1 MKPKLLIADDEP
13 NILMLT
19 SAMFEEEGYEV
30 IKAINGSEAL
40 EKIQTE
46 NPDLVILDILMPDID
61 GFEVCRRVR
70 NFPQNN
76 NIPVI
81 LLSALGDDYNKIT
94 GFECGSDDY
103 VTKPFNVWEFKAR
116 IKSHL
121 IRFKGKEYLQEIEER
136 EDERKLNE
144 DENRENVFKIEQ
156 INTGIKE
163 FDEFLGGIPN
173 GTNILA
179 VGLIGRGKSTFCR
192 KFIAEG
198 LKNNERCMYISIDDP
213 LAIIRLRL
221 EEELDT
227 PLKEYEN
234 MDLLRFVDA
243 YSWSTGA
250 MPKDERFVVQ
260 GVLELNQFS
269 SVIADAG
276 AELGQTVQNKLG
288 GRRVI
293 DSISS
298 LLVNFE
304 LSSVQRFLNQI
315 ARTSIAFG
323 GVTTIFVLEEGSVDN
338 QVLSNIKYLMD
349 GVIEFDIKDGK
360 NVIRIS
366 SMKWMKMKNEWVEYK
381 I

>member
-19 SAMFEEEGYEV
+19 SAMFEEEGYDV

-70 NFPQNN
+70 NFPENN
-76 NIPVI
+76 DIPVI

-103 VTKPFNVWEFKAR
+103 VTKPFNVWEFKTR

-121 IRFKGKEYLQEIEER
+121 IRFKGKEYLEEIDKLEE
-136 EDERKLNE
+136 EKKKSENE
-144 DENRENVFKIEQ
+144 DEIFKIIQ
-156 INTGIKE
+156 IKTGTKE
-163 FDEFLGGIPN
+163 FDEFIGGGIPS
-173 GTNILA
+173 GANILA
-179 VGLIGRGKSTFCR
+179 IGSIGKGKSTFCR
-192 KFIAEG
+192 KFLAEG
-198 LKNNERCMYISIDDP
+198 LKNNERCMFICIDDP
-213 LAIIRLRL
+213 LQIIRLKM
-221 EEELDT
+221 EEELKS
-227 PLKEYEN
+227 PLREYEN
-234 MDLLRFVDA
+234 MDLIRFVDA

-250 MPKDERFVVQ
+250 VPRDEKFVVQ

-276 AELGQTVQNKLG
+276 AELCHTVQNKLG
-288 GRRVI
+288 GRRII

-298 LLVNFE
+298 LFVNFE
-304 LSSVQRFLNQI
+304 LPSVQRFLNQI

-323 GVTTIFVLEEGSVDN
+323 GVTTIFVLEEGSIDN
-338 QVLSNIKYLMD
+338 QILKNIKYLMD
-349 GVIEFDIKDGK
+349 GVIEFNEKDGK
-360 NVIRIS
+360 KLIRVS
-366 SMKWMKMKNEWVEYK
+366 SMKWMKMKNDWVEYK
-381 I
+381 V